1 VGDEDDEDRDEATA
15 GCGGEAVAVESAHKE
30 KR

>member
-15 GCGGEAVAVESAHKE
+15 GCGREAVAVESAHE
-30 KR
+30 KKR